1 MRDSRLKTKQVH
13 TSHTGG
19 SVHCT
24 AEGPSSVLSLH
35 GFSFSRNCVHDS
47 WKIKQ
52 LYILYLTPVW
62 REDPRSFDSFPDH
75 NLLYFLRIWIQSL
88 LIQQGNCQLHKQFK
102 FILGM
107 GLEILILQVKQTRM
121 IWIRGADPKENNSQ
135 SGADP
140 CGKKVR
146 IRLRD
151 KTVQIR
157 PNETDPW
164 HVHTACLK
172 ISTFYNMSQGCNQIP
187 VISEFAFWQRR
198 KPVSC
203 VPPPPDS
210 PAKRREIAGPRI

>member
-1 MRDSRLKTKQVH
+1 
-13 TSHTGG
+13 
-19 SVHCT
+19 
-24 AEGPSSVLSLH
+24 
-35 GFSFSRNCVHDS
+35 
-47 WKIKQ
+47 
-52 LYILYLTPVW
+52 
-62 REDPRSFDSFPDH
+62 
-75 NLLYFLRIWIQSL
+75 
-88 LIQQGNCQLHKQFK
+88 
-102 FILGM
+102 M

-164 HVHTACLK
+164 HVHTACLE

-203 VPPPPDS
+203 VPPPP
-210 PAKRREIAGPRI
+210 PPGFARKTQRNCRPPHMIIIMGKICMQRALRRGGGMHEYALC